1 MVAERGIKNKTYA
14 PKNKTITVE
23 YALIN
28 IGAREGETVY
38 FCLT

>member
-14 PKNKTITVE
+14 YKNKTITVE

-28 IGAREGETVY
+28 ADALERTLLH
-38 FCLT
+38 F